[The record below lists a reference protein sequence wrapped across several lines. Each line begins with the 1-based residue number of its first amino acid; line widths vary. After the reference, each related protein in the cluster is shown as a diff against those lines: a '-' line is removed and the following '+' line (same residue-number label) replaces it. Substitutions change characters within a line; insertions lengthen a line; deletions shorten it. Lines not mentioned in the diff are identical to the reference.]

1 LLRRHLDRAIL
12 FDALA
17 VLRQLVTGDPM
28 LLLECS
34 SLPLLVHAAAS
45 QAYVASSSGGGSTGV
60 SAGTL
65 QEGVHTLLRWVHGQ
79 LATPQYAAR
88 PAAAAARAMWKV
100 WEQHPPAGLATAVSG
115 GAAFFSG
122 TSAAWD
128 RIAAAASLIGT
139 SGPRPLPPTSGYAR
153 YAGYAGGGLG
163 GEAGTAA
170 GARRLVEELI
180 HASGL
185 MGELRGGLPAS
196 AAALVW
202 TCMGDA
208 FHFGRTC

>member
-1 LLRRHLDRAIL
+1 MLRRHLDRAVL

-17 VLRQLVTGDPM
+17 ALRQLVTDDPM

-45 QAYVASSSGGGSTGV
+45 QAYVATRSSGGSGGGGSTGV

-65 QEGVHTLLRWVHGQ
+65 QEGVHSLLRWVHGL

-88 PAAAAARAMWKV
+88 PAAAAARAMWKL
-100 WEQHPPAGLATAVSG
+100 WEQHPPAGLATAVAG
-115 GAAFFSG
+115 GAAVFSG
-122 TSAAWD
+122 ASAAWD
-128 RIAAAASLIGT
+128 RIAAAASLMGT
-139 SGPRPLPPTSGYAR
+139 SGPRPLPAATG
-153 YAGYAGGGLG
+153 YAGYAAGGLG
-163 GEAGTAA
+163 GEAVTAA

-185 MGELRGGLPAS
+185 MGELRGCCLPACLCCPGL
-196 AAALVW
+196 AWL
-202 TCMGDA
+202 
-208 FHFGRTC
+208 GRCVRL